1 MELPLFIIP
10 FCTLIADDTSKGTVF
25 VIVFGVNQI
34 PLPAGVLFPQF
45 LLSRSAFAGPFH
57 IFLDAFITRVTKMV
71 TVIYTSVVF
80 SWHCLLFHTCGIP
93 LFLAAS
99 WLLTCSNIPELY
111 SDPWILFTV
120 IYCIIL
126 VALPQFRQPLFEP
139 CMFVYWK
146 EYLLQS

>member
-57 IFLDAFITRVTKMV
+57 IVLDAFITRVTKMV
-71 TVIYTSVVF
+71 TGILQLYSLDIVF
-80 SWHCLLFHTCGIP
+80 CFT
-93 LFLAAS
+93 LAAFLFF
-99 WLLTCSNIPELY
+99 LLHS
-111 SDPWILFTV
+111 
-120 IYCIIL
+120 
-126 VALPQFRQPLFEP
+126 
-139 CMFVYWK
+139 
-146 EYLLQS
+146 